1 MGRGYKGR
9 YKPRNKSKY
18 VGDKRNIIYRS
29 LWERSFCKWCD
40 RSNNVIKWALEPLMI
55 SYFDQGK
62 NKYRKYHPDFYME
75 MANGDKLL
83 VEVKPDYETKPPK
96 MKKGTKRY
104 IIAESTFIT
113 NQSKWIAAR
122 EYCKQKGWK
131 FQIVTE
137 HVMKDM
143 GIKLITTPPRRKK
156 KGVSKKKVKYTN
168 RKPSSG
174 L

>member
-1 MGRGYKGR
+1 
-9 YKPRNKSKY
+9 P
-18 VGDKRNIIYRS
+18 
-29 LWERSFCKWCD
+29 
-40 RSNNVIKWALEPLMI
+40 
-55 SYFDQGK
+55 YFDRGK

-75 MANGDKLL
+75 MANGNKLL
-83 VEVKPDYETKPPK
+83 IEVKPDYETKPPK

-104 IIAESTFIT
+104 LIAESTFIT